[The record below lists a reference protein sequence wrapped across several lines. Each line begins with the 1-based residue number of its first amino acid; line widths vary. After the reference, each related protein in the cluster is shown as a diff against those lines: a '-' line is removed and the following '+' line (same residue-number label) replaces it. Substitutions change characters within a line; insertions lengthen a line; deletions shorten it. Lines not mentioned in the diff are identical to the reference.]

1 MGKVSKKGFTI
12 VELIFVLCILA
23 IIFAIII
30 PLFPTIAQNMKVRA
44 DKASAGNI
52 ANAIKVWYID
62 YSTDDKLKDSVEFIA
77 NKEMLTKEVRKSI
90 AISELVGVDSYVSSL
105 STKSTSLLDENK
117 VTVRD
122 QSFFVS
128 LIEEG
133 INVKVVITVGTE
145 GVQVSDDS
153 VVDYD
158 GSKNGIIYIGK

>member
-1 MGKVSKKGFTI
+1 MGKVSKEGFTI

-52 ANAIKVWYID
+52 ANAVKGWYID
-62 YSTDDKLKDSVEFIA
+62 YSTDDKLKDSAEFIA
-77 NKEMLTKEVRKSI
+77 NRKSLTEEGRKSI
-90 AISELVGVDSYVSSL
+90 AISELSGIDSYVSSI
-105 STKSTSLLDENK
+105 STKSTSLLDANN
-117 VTVRD
+117 VTASD

-128 LIEEG
+128 LIEDG
-133 INVKVVITVGTE
+133 TNVKVVITVGTE
-145 GVQVSDDS
+145 GVQVSNDS